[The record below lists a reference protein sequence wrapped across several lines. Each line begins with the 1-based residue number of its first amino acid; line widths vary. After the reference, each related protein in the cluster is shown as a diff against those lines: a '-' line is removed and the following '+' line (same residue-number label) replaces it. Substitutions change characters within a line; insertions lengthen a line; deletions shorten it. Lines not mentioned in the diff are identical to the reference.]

1 MTNNEQIGLQT
12 ESKDHKPLFILGMLG
27 ITDDQGIDI
36 LEYRSGLLKGN
47 SVLLPV
53 NKILLRILLKT
64 QHFHNYIIIIHRC
77 LSIR

>member
-27 ITDDQGIDI
+27 IADHQSIDI
-36 LEYRSGLLKGN
+36 LENRSGLLKGN
-47 SVLLPV
+47 SMLLSV
-53 NKILLRILLKT
+53 NQILVRISLKT
-64 QHFHNYIIIIHRC
+64 QHLHNYIIIILRL

>member
-27 ITDDQGIDI
+27 IADHQSIDI
-36 LEYRSGLLKGN
+36 LENRRGLLKGN
-47 SVLLPV
+47 SMLLSV
-53 NKILLRILLKT
+53 NQILLRILLKT
-64 QHFHNYIIIIHRC
+64 QHLHNYIIIILRL